1 MTNVCWIRH
10 KSKTS
15 DIECN
20 FSVELTF
27 EYSLLPVGGNF
38 SQIKRRSA
46 QILLRNK
53 YYGQIIFE
61 FVFYFLTPYDFTIF
75 STSYFTRTSSR
86 INVSWNRRSMNCQ
99 MRLHTNNLTRTN
111 FMTVLIVRKMYA
123 GKSLPIKTLAI
134 QQVSTSIISKQKWI

>member
-1 MTNVCWIRH
+1 MKICLL
-10 KSKTS
+10 SKTS

-61 FVFYFLTPYDFTIF
+61 FVFDFLTPCDFMIVLQAILLFVATHE
-75 STSYFTRTSSR
+75 
-86 INVSWNRRSMNCQ
+86 VVE
-99 MRLHTNNLTRTN
+99 
-111 FMTVLIVRKMYA
+111 VLI
-123 GKSLPIKTLAI
+123 
-134 QQVSTSIISKQKWI
+134 

>member
-1 MTNVCWIRH
+1 MKICLL
-10 KSKTS
+10 SKTS

-61 FVFYFLTPYDFTIF
+61 FVFDFFI
-75 STSYFTRTSSR
+75 SISSATSCKVYKV
-86 INVSWNRRSMNCQ
+86 NKCQ
-99 MRLHTNNLTRTN
+99 SKNTDN
-111 FMTVLIVRKMYA
+111 FHDDLF
-123 GKSLPIKTLAI
+123 
-134 QQVSTSIISKQKWI
+134 Q